1 MLRRVRKLSTLPS
14 GERALALQALGT
26 LSVVR
31 LILWMLPFRQVR
43 ALVER
48 LAATAAATPDL
59 AFARAVRRAVDRA
72 ARTVAGSDCLPQAL
86 TAEVMLRRAGLPA
99 RVSIGVASD
108 GQLLSA
114 HAWVES
120 AGFLVTGDSTDIDKY
135 QTLVVYGSETRGAGE
150 T

>member
-1 MLRRVRKLSTLPS
+1 MLRRVRRLFTLPS

-31 LILWMLPFRQVR
+31 LMLWVLPFRQVR
-43 ALVER
+43 TVVDRWASS
-48 LAATAAATPDL
+48 ATADPDL
-59 AFARAVRRAVDRA
+59 ALAQAVRRAVDRA
-72 ARTVAGSDCLPQAL
+72 ARTLSGSDCLPQAL
-86 TAEVMLRRAGLPA
+86 TAELLLRRAGLPA

-135 QTLVVYGSETRGAGE
+135 RTLVVYGSEMRATGE

>member
-1 MLRRVRKLSTLPS
+1 MLRRARRLSTLPS
-14 GERALALQALGT
+14 GERTLALQALAT
-26 LSVVR
+26 LSMVR

-43 ALVER
+43 AVVDR
-48 LAATAAATPDL
+48 WAGSAAAHPDL

-72 ARTVAGSDCLPQAL
+72 ARTLAGSDCLPQAL
-86 TAEVMLRRAGLPA
+86 TAELMLRRAGLPA

-120 AGFLVTGDSTDIDKY
+120 AGVLVTGDGTDIN
-135 QTLVVYGSETRGAGE
+135 QFRTLVVYGAETRATE
-150 T
+150 QA